1 MYQQQNL
8 QKVAPARQTPKP
20 KAVTDKLRRNQ
31 IERQFREREKENEL
45 WNPWSIL
52 QNSNL
57 LISIKLTILQNAKR
71 CWISAQLKA
80 SLVGKVV
87 LLLMLIPSKR
97 HLGNV

>member
-45 WNPWSIL
+45 
-52 QNSNL
+52 
-57 LISIKLTILQNAKR
+57 
-71 CWISAQLKA
+71 
-80 SLVGKVV
+80 
-87 LLLMLIPSKR
+87 
-97 HLGNV
+97 